1 VIIGGSIIAGL
12 SILGLAKTESEW
24 LIYLFVMLFGPVGS
38 GHAGLAD
45 TFMIEMI
52 PSQRREETLGF
63 VYTMRMGIASLSPFL
78 VGLISERIGLIH
90 GFTILVFISG
100 VSVILFSLA
109 EEKPVD

>member
-1 VIIGGSIIAGL
+1 M
-12 SILGLAKTESEW
+12 
-24 LIYLFVMLFGPVGS
+24 YLFIILLGTFGS

-52 PSQRREETLGF
+52 PSQRREVTLGF

-78 VGLISERIGLIH
+78 VGLVSERIGLIH
-90 GFTILVFISG
+90 GFMILALISG
-100 VSVILFSLA
+100 FSVLLFFLA

>member
-1 VIIGGSIIAGL
+1 
-12 SILGLAKTESEW
+12 
-24 LIYLFVMLFGPVGS
+24 MLFGPVGS